1 MIVTVAPHAK
11 LRRGDFKKYTSTTS
25 CAHANVYHFRSNGS
39 ITLRQYHLYVFHNSL
54 EGFVPSPAGSSI
66 QSNTNPQLQI
76 FWNHAAHFT
85 GNSLTPA
92 MFNFPP
98 NQQFTHT
105 STTHLFTSPCYLEWA
120 AVRLCLG
127 LWETVFLF
135 TDEHQVGGQFYYWRS
150 TGNRSQQGKSLAANL
165 RQE

>member
-39 ITLRQYHLYVFHNSL
+39 ITFKMLQQYHLYVFHNSL
-54 EGFVPSPAGSSI
+54 EGSVPSPAGSSI

-92 MFNFPP
+92 IFNFPP
-98 NQQFTHT
+98 NPFTHT
-105 STTHLFTSPCYLEWA
+105 STTHLFTSPCYLEWLLDFVSA
-120 AVRLCLG
+120 Y
-127 LWETVFLF
+127 EK
-135 TDEHQVGGQFYYWRS
+135 Q
-150 TGNRSQQGKSLAANL
+150 
-165 RQE
+165 